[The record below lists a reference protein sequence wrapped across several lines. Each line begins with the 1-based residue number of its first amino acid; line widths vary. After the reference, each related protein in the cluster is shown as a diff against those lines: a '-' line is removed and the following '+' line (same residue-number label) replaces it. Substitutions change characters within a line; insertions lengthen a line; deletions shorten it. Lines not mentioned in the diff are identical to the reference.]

1 MAHCEEGPDADV
13 STLELDGPVVGG
25 EVSANVVEERKIP
38 SKLGMVLAVSPPSY
52 VTVQDVEGA
61 RRRTLL

>member
-38 SKLGMVLAVSPPSY
+38 SKLGMILAVSPPSH
-52 VTVQDVEGA
+52 VTA
-61 RRRTLL
+61 RKC